1 MGAQGCR
8 GGFWEGPGLRQA
20 FSRCSGLCKAG
31 LQQAESSLSGLPVM
45 TLDEKA
51 FCLNASFFKA

>member
-1 MGAQGCR
+1 M
-8 GGFWEGPGLRQA
+8 GGFWEGPGLGQA
-20 FSRCSGLCKAG
+20 FSRCSGLHEAS

-51 FCLNASFFKA
+51 FCLNGSFFKV